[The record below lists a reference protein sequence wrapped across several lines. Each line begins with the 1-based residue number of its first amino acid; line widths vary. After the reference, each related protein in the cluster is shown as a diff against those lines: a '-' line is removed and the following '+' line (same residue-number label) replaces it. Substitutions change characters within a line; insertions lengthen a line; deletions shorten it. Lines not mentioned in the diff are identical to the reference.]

1 MRKLSAVAAITA
13 AVLLAALS
21 PEAGAAAFRCRSD
34 PAVLLS
40 NGSII
45 DISADIDALPW
56 DIQTVDYTMHVPA
69 GVRVLLVIRTP
80 SWPTT
85 RETFKVVAD
94 QPAGTYDTFTV
105 VKTRDRSAV
114 RANLTVK
121 TLTNLIEIGSKDGY
135 DRQLLRLGMPKSGLL
150 GIKLF

>member
-1 MRKLSAVAAITA
+1 MRKLSTVATITA

-40 NGSII
+40 NGSVV
-45 DISADIDALPW
+45 DISADIDAYPW
-56 DIQTVDYTMHVPA
+56 DIQTVDYTMRVPA
-69 GVRVLLVIRTP
+69 GLKVLLVIRTP

-85 RETFKVVAD
+85 RETFRVVAD
-94 QPAGTYDTFTV
+94 QPAGVYDTVTV
-105 VKTRDRSAV
+105 VKTRERSAV

-121 TLTNLIEIGSKDGY
+121 TLLNVIELGSKDGMSEEPI
-135 DRQLLRLGMPKSGLL
+135 QLGMKGSLL
-150 GIKLF
+150 GLKLF

>member
-1 MRKLSAVAAITA
+1 MRKLSTVATITA

-40 NGSII
+40 NGSIV
-45 DISADIDALPW
+45 DISADIAAYPW
-56 DIQTVDYTMHVPA
+56 DIQTVDYTMHIPA
-69 GVRVLLVIRTP
+69 GLRVLLVIRTP

-85 RETFKVVAD
+85 RETFRVVAD
-94 QPAGTYDTFTV
+94 QAPGVYDTKTV
-105 VKTRDRSAV
+105 VRTRERSEV

-121 TLTNLIEIGSKDGY
+121 TLLNLIELGHKDGY
-135 DRQLLRLGMPKSGLL
+135 SGETIQLGMPKGGLL
-150 GIKLF
+150 GLKLF